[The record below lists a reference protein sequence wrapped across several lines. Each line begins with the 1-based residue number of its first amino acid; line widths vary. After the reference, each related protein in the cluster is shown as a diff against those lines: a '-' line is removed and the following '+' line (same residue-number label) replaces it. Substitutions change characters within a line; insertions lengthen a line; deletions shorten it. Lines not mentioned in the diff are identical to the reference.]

1 MTSALIF
8 IIQAFAHLYLLVLL
22 LRFWLPWFGA
32 DFRNPIA
39 QGILRL
45 TSPAVNPVRRFLPSI
60 GRVDTAT
67 VVITI
72 AIQYLTILVVAT
84 LRGSVPSAGAIA
96 AISLFELASMTLR
109 LFMYAIFI
117 RIILSWFA
125 PQTHNPATALLATIT
140 DPLLRPFRRFI
151 PPLGGFDISPIFAI
165 ILLGA
170 LSVWLADLQVSF
182 FSR

>member
-1 MTSALIF
+1 MTSALIY
-8 IIQAFAHLYLLVLL
+8 IIEAFSHLFLMILL

-45 TSPAVNPVRRFLPSI
+45 TSPLINPVRRFVPSL

-67 VVITI
+67 VVIAF
-72 AIQYLTILVVAT
+72 AIQCLTIMTVLK
-84 LRGSVPSAGAIA
+84 LRGFVLSIGMIA
-96 AISLFELASMTLR
+96 LTSLFELASLTLL
-109 LFMYAIFI
+109 LFMFAII
-117 RIILSWFA
+117 VRIILSWIA
-125 PQTHNPATALLATIT
+125 PHTYNPATALLATIT
-140 DPLLRPFRRFI
+140 DPLLRPFRRYI

-170 LSVWLADLQVSF
+170 LNVLLDDLQRSIY
-182 FSR
+182 

>member
-1 MTSALIF
+1 MTSALIY
-8 IIQAFAHLYLLVLL
+8 IIEAFSHLFLMILL

-45 TSPAVNPVRRFLPSI
+45 TSPLINPVRRFVPSL

-67 VVITI
+67 VVIAF
-72 AIQYLTILVVAT
+72 AIQYLTIVTVLK
-84 LRGSVPSAGAIA
+84 LRGFVLSISMIA
-96 AISLFELASMTLR
+96 VISLFELASLTLL
-109 LFMYAIFI
+109 LFMFAII
-117 RIILSWFA
+117 VRIILSWIA
-125 PQTHNPATALLATIT
+125 PQTYNPATALLATIT
-140 DPLLRPFRRFI
+140 DPLLRPFRRYI

-170 LSVWLADLQVSF
+170 LNILLDDLQRSIY
-182 FSR
+182 

>member
-1 MTSALIF
+1 MISALIY
-8 IIQAFAHLYLLVLL
+8 IIEAFSHLFLMILL

-45 TSPAVNPVRRFLPSI
+45 TSPLINPVRRFVPSL

-67 VVITI
+67 VVIAF
-72 AIQYLTILVVAT
+72 AIQCLTIMTVLK
-84 LRGSVPSAGAIA
+84 LRGFVLSIGMIA
-96 AISLFELASMTLR
+96 LTSLFELASLTLL
-109 LFMYAIFI
+109 LFMFAII
-117 RIILSWFA
+117 VRIILSWIA
-125 PQTHNPATALLATIT
+125 PHTYNPATALLATIT
-140 DPLLRPFRRFI
+140 DPLLRPFRRYI

-170 LSVWLADLQVSF
+170 LNVLLDDLQRSIY
-182 FSR
+182 

>member
-1 MTSALIF
+1 MISALIY
-8 IIQAFAHLYLLVLL
+8 IIEAFSHLFLMILL

-45 TSPAVNPVRRFLPSI
+45 TSPLINPVRRFVPSL

-67 VVITI
+67 VVIAFTI
-72 AIQYLTILVVAT
+72 QCLTIMAVLS
-84 LRGSVPSAGAIA
+84 LRGFALDIGMIA
-96 AISLFELASMTLR
+96 VISLFELASLTLL
-109 LFMYAIFI
+109 LFMFAII
-117 RIILSWFA
+117 ARIILSWIA

-140 DPLLRPFRRFI
+140 DPLLRPFRRYV

-170 LSVWLADLQVSF
+170 LNVLLDDLQRSF
-182 FSR
+182 F

>member
-1 MTSALIF
+1 MTSALIY
-8 IIQAFAHLYLLVLL
+8 IIEAFSHLFLMILL

-45 TSPAVNPVRRFLPSI
+45 TSPLINPVRRIVPSL

-67 VVITI
+67 VVIAF
-72 AIQYLTILVVAT
+72 AIQCLTIVTVLSM
-84 LRGSVPSAGAIA
+84 RGFAFSIGMIA
-96 AISLFELASMTLR
+96 VISLFELASLTLL
-109 LFMYAIFI
+109 LFMFAII
-117 RIILSWFA
+117 VRIILSWIA
-125 PQTHNPATALLATIT
+125 PQTYNPATALLATIT
-140 DPLLRPFRRFI
+140 DPLLRPFRRYI

-170 LSVWLADLQVSF
+170 LNVLLDDLQRSF
-182 FSR
+182 F